1 MLGTEGEETRLLG
14 HRASKDGPLGLLPV
28 RRSVPMLP
36 VMRHA
41 ELLPAFCAA
50 IAVELAH
57 LRWILLTQWKC
68 RTCAESHLRCD
79 CKPAWVKMLL

>member
-1 MLGTEGEETRLLG
+1 MAYE
-14 HRASKDGPLGLLPV
+14 DGPLGLLPV
-28 RRSVPMLP
+28 RHPRSML
-36 VMRHA
+36 VGMRHA

-68 RTCAESHLRCD
+68 RTCTESHLNCD
-79 CKPAWVKMLL
+79 CKPVWVKMLL